1 MAVFDISSKLG
12 NEKPRIKIAEGK
24 EYEVN
29 NGADTFIIIEE
40 KFKKE
45 EGSVKALYEII
56 ETVLGEQALKD
67 IKEMK
72 LTVAELNV
80 VITGILAAISEIS
93 YEEMEERL
101 KSIKQ

>member
-1 MAVFDISSKLG
+1 MASIDISSKLG
-12 NEKPRIKIAEGK
+12 NEKPRIKLAEGK

-29 NGADTFIIIEE
+29 NGADTVVIIEE

-45 EGSVKALYEII
+45 EGSVKAIYEII
-56 ETVLGEQALKD
+56 EMTLGEQALKD

-72 LTVAELNV
+72 LTVVELTAV
-80 VITGILAAISEIS
+80 FTGIFAAINEIS